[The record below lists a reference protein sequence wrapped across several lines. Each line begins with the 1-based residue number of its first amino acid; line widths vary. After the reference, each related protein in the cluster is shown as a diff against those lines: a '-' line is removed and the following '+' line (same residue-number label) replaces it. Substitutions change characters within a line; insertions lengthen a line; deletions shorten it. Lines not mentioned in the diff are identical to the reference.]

1 MELDTNNSGMFQTIT
16 GTRCYELSFCYSAR
30 MDLSAGFNSLGFTF
44 GDLMGQLLTN
54 VAVKAFGNAWQ
65 QQTGQVHLNG
75 TTSLMFNANGASDG
89 FGRSL
94 DNVSVTALPE
104 PESYAMILAGLAL
117 RGTIA
122 RRLKRKVALVFV
134 NALL

>member
-1 MELDTNNSGMFQTIT
+1 MGDLQPLHGLDRNHQYRTCDAVSDDSQNGSNYVELDTNNSGMFQTIT

-89 FGRSL
+89 LGRSL
-94 DNVSVTALPE
+94 DNV
-104 PESYAMILAGLAL
+104 
-117 RGTIA
+117 
-122 RRLKRKVALVFV
+122 
-134 NALL
+134 